1 MPVFA
6 WALGAIG
13 AVVLIKLFNR
23 EWRRVN
29 DELDR
34 ANPVRVSDPERAG
47 VPTLRQDPAT
57 GEYGPIAE
65 RQLGSLMP
73 LSRTSLPQRSSSS
86 LRNLPNCSG
95 VSATGTAPD
104 SISFCFTTGS
114 LIALA
119 KASLSLAMTA
129 GGVLAGASSPYQLS
143 DEVSG

>member
-47 VPTLRQDPAT
+47 APTLRQDPAT
-57 GEYGPIAE
+57 GEY
-65 RQLGSLMP
+65 
-73 LSRTSLPQRSSSS
+73 RTDRAD
-86 LRNLPNCSG
+86 R
-95 VSATGTAPD
+95 
-104 SISFCFTTGS
+104 
-114 LIALA
+114 
-119 KASLSLAMTA
+119 
-129 GGVLAGASSPYQLS
+129 
-143 DEVSG
+143 